1 MILDT
6 LDNFDKYVA
15 LNPLFPEVAAYLKNN
30 NLAAHALGQELIID
44 EELFVNYC
52 EVKGKTL
59 EEAKVETHNKMID
72 IQIPVSSSETM
83 RFTPRKNLPDVA
95 YDAEKDISFYD
106 GAAEKYVTVN
116 PGEFIIFFPQ
126 DGHAPCISESKEFV
140 KVIFKIKA

>member
-15 LNPLFPEVAAYLKNN
+15 LHPLFSKVVAYLKNN
-30 NLAAHALGQELIID
+30 DLSTHALGQELIIG
-44 EELFVNYC
+44 EEFFANYC
-52 EVKGKTL
+52 LVKGKTS
-59 EEAKVETHNKMID
+59 EEARVETHNKMID
-72 IQIPVSSSETM
+72 IQIPISSPETM
-83 RFTPRKNLPDVA
+83 GFTPRKNLPNAV
-95 YDAEKDISFYD
+95 YDTERDISFYD